1 MEVPCMGEEC
11 FPQRQGLLNEN
22 LSAGCEIPPQGEGGP
37 RGTQQYSPPPLLL
50 VVHHN

>member
-1 MEVPCMGEEC
+1 MGEEC
-11 FPQRQGLLNEN
+11 LPQRQGLLNEN
-22 LSAGCEIPPQGEGGP
+22 LSARCEIPSRGEGGP